1 MTDQAT
7 PLHFATLYANYSNC
21 RLLLRHTANPNIK
34 DSHGNTPLHFAVQ
47 SENIKI
53 VRLLDENNGNGMA
66 KNKDG
71 VTPIDMAITEDL
83 REIKLHFMAQQK
95 YRTVS
100 FN

>member
-1 MTDQAT
+1 M
-7 PLHFATLYANYSNC
+7 
-21 RLLLRHTANPNIK
+21 
-34 DSHGNTPLHFAVQ
+34 Q